1 MASSAPNSGSTP
13 LSPQLVELVY
23 GELRALAASYM
34 RQQRS
39 SHTLQPTALVNE
51 AFLKIS
57 KSNSDAFASRS
68 HFMAVAATAMRQ
80 VLINHAESKNAE
92 KRGGGSRGI
101 PIDPG
106 MAAPDF
112 GVAQVDVLAIDEGLR
127 KLEKLDER
135 KARVVEAKIFGG
147 LSHEEIATVLGVSL
161 STVEGD
167 WRMAKAWLAK
177 EIKGSDARG

>member
-1 MASSAPNSGSTP
+1 
-13 LSPQLVELVY
+13 
-23 GELRALAASYM
+23 
-34 RQQRS
+34 
-39 SHTLQPTALVNE
+39 
-51 AFLKIS
+51 
-57 KSNSDAFASRS
+57 
-68 HFMAVAATAMRQ
+68 
-80 VLINHAESKNAE
+80 
-92 KRGGGSRGI
+92 
-101 PIDPG
+101 

-112 GVAQVDVLAIDEGLR
+112 GVAQVDALAIDEGLR

-177 EIKGSDARG
+177 EMQGSDGKS